1 MTRSL
6 FDYFKEQDVEIY
18 RSLDISAISSI
29 GIGTV
34 CDYAVYPHNEE
45 EFLSVISF
53 LEDNSVKY
61 FVIGRMTN
69 VLPCTESYRGVIVF
83 TSKMQGYSAAENVVS
98 AECGMAFSL
107 LLKRAA
113 TDSLGGY
120 EELFGIPGSI
130 GGMVYNNAGAFGK
143 SVSDCFL
150 RARLFSLDDVKLI
163 SITSSD
169 MQFSYR
175 KSLLQNKRFLL
186 LSAEF
191 AFVRKDKTDISEA
204 MRKTVSKRKNSQPT
218 MDKSLGS
225 IFKRHEGVPVSKAI
239 DELGLKGFRI
249 GGAEISKK
257 HAGFIINVGGAT
269 SDDVLRLIEIIK
281 VKILKEYGFVAEE
294 EIELLI

>member
-1 MTRSL
+1 MARSL

-18 RSLDISAISSI
+18 KSLDISTVSSI

-45 EFLSVISF
+45 EFLTVISF
-53 LEDNSVKY
+53 LEENSVKY

-69 VLPCTESYRGVIVF
+69 ILPCTEAYHGVIVF
-83 TSKMQGYSAAENVVS
+83 TSKMREYSVAENVAS

-107 LLKRAA
+107 LLKKAA
-113 TDSLGGY
+113 AHSLGGY
-120 EELFGIPGSI
+120 EELFGIPGSV

-150 RARLFSLDDVKLI
+150 GARLFSLDDIKVTTV
-163 SITSSD
+163 SSSD

-175 KSLLQNKRFLL
+175 KSLLQNKRLLL

-191 AFVRKDKTDISEA
+191 ALARKDKTDISEA
-204 MRKTVSKRKNSQPT
+204 MRGAFLKRKNSQPT
-218 MDKSLGS
+218 RDRSLGS
-225 IFKRHEGVPVSKAI
+225 VFKRCDGVPVSKLI

-257 HAGFIINVGGAT
+257 HAGFIINIGGAT
-269 SDDVLRLIEIIK
+269 SYDVLSLIQYIK
-281 VKILKEYGFVAEE
+281 EKIYKEYGIVAEE
-294 EIELLI
+294 EIELLT